1 MGTEPQGISRR
12 TLLGAAGAA
21 AFLAACGGGNN
32 NEETAS
38 TTPSTAGTGGSTT
51 TVGEPKETKFTEPA
65 TKLSGSMSILLWSHF
80 VPAHDKWFDPFVK
93 DWGQRVGVNIT
104 VDHINNAEIPGRL
117 AAEVAAKSGH
127 DIVQYI
133 APLSQFEP
141 SVLDL
146 KDVNTEAERR
156 LGTQLDICKKCSLN
170 PKTGKYYAFAPAWA
184 PDPGNYRKS
193 LWEKVGMGNGPTTWD
208 ELLKSGTEIKA
219 QGVQMGIG
227 MSQEIDS
234 NMAARALIWSFGGSV
249 QDAEE
254 NVVINSPETIEA
266 VDYMA
271 RLFKATMTD
280 EVFAWN
286 AASNNQGLIA
296 GNLSYIV
303 NSISAWRT
311 AQDANPTVADD
322 IFFVPALKGPKQQ
335 LAAQHVLYNWVVPS
349 HAKNPDAAKA
359 FLLHYADN
367 LPLAAYNSKLYDF
380 PAYPK
385 AVPQL
390 DSWLANDPF
399 SKTNTGKLTLLK
411 IDDAVKWSTNVGH
424 PGPASTAVG
433 EVFSTFVVPNMMARA
448 ARGQQSAKDSV
459 AQAEREVKQI
469 YEKWRQR
476 GLVGGSR

>member
-1 MGTEPQGISRR
+1 MGNEPFGISRR
-12 TLLGAAGAA
+12 SFIGAAGAA
-21 AFLAACGGGNN
+21 ALLAACGRSN
-32 NEETAS
+32 NEEPAATPTSAGGGATG
-38 TTPSTAGTGGSTT
+38 TTI
-51 TVGEPKETKFTEPA
+51 GEPKETRFTEPA

-80 VPAHDKWFDPFVK
+80 VPAHDQWFDPFVK
-93 DWGQRVGVNIT
+93 DWAQRVGISVT
-104 VDHINNAEIPGRL
+104 VDHINNAEVPTRL
-117 AAEVAAKSGH
+117 ASEIAARSGH

-146 KDVNTEAERR
+146 KDVNTEAETR
-156 LGTQLDICKKCSLN
+156 LGPQLDICKKCSFN

-184 PDPGNYRKS
+184 PDPGNFRKS
-193 LWEKVGMGNGPTTWD
+193 LWDKVGMPNGPTNWD
-208 ELLKSGTEIKA
+208 ELLRGGTEIKA

-234 NMAARALIWSFGGSV
+234 NMAARALIWSFGGSI

-254 NVVINSPETIEA
+254 NVVINSPETVEA

-271 RLFKATMTD
+271 RLFKATMTA

-311 AQDANPTVADD
+311 AQDANPTVAED
-322 IFFVPALKGPKQQ
+322 IFFVPALKGPKAQ

-349 HAKNPDAAKA
+349 HAKNPDAAKE
-359 FLLHYADN
+359 FLLHYAGN
-367 LPLAAYNSKLYDF
+367 LPQATYHSKLYDF
-380 PAYPK
+380 PAFPR

-390 DSWLANDPF
+390 DGWLANDPF
-399 SKTNTGKLTLLK
+399 SKTNPTKLSFLK
-411 IDDAVKWSTNVGH
+411 IEDALKWSTNIGH

-433 EVFSTFVVPNMMARA
+433 EVFNTFVIPNMMARA
-448 ARGQQSAKDSV
+448 ARGEQSARDSV

-469 YEKWRQR
+469 YDKWRQR

>member
-1 MGTEPQGISRR
+1 MGNEPQGISRR

-21 AFLAACGGGNN
+21 ALLAACGNSNN
-32 NEETAS
+32 DD
-38 TTPSTAGTGGSTT
+38 PGSTPTSSGGTQAPGT
-51 TVGEPKETKFTEPA
+51 TVGEPKEVRFTEPA
-65 TKLSGSMSILLWSHF
+65 TRLSGSMSILLWSHF

-93 DWGQRVGVNIT
+93 DWAQRVGVNVT
-104 VDHINNAEIPGRL
+104 VDHINNAEIPARL
-117 AAEVAAKSGH
+117 TSEIAAGSGH
-127 DIVQYI
+127 DLVQYI

-146 KDVNTEAERR
+146 KDVNTEVEKRHGA
-156 LGTQLDICKKCSLN
+156 QLEICKKCSFN

-193 LWEKVGMGNGPTTWD
+193 LWDKVGMGSGPTTWD
-208 ELLKSGTEIKA
+208 ELLKGGTEIKA

-234 NMAARALIWSFGGSV
+234 NMAARALIWSYGGSV
-249 QDAEE
+249 QDAQE

-266 VDYMA
+266 VDFMA
-271 RLFKATMTD
+271 KLFKATMTD
-280 EVFAWN
+280 EVYAWN

-311 AQDANPTVADD
+311 AQDANPAVADD
-322 IFFVPALKGPKQQ
+322 IFFVPALKGPKAQ

-349 HAKNPDAAKA
+349 AAKNPDAAKA

-367 LPLAAYNSKLYDF
+367 MAQATYNSKLYDF
-380 PAYPK
+380 PAFVK
-385 AVPQL
+385 TVPQL
-390 DSWLANDPF
+390 DAWLGNDPF
-399 SKTNTGKLTLLK
+399 STTNQARLSFLK
-411 IDDAVKWSTNVGH
+411 IDDALKWSTNIGH

-433 EVFSTFVVPNMMARA
+433 EVFNTFVIPNMMARA
-448 ARGQQSAKDSV
+448 ARGEQSSKDSV
-459 AQAEREVKQI
+459 AQAEQEVKKVF
-469 YEKWRQR
+469 EKWRQR
-476 GLVGGSR
+476 GLVGGTR

>member
-1 MGTEPQGISRR
+1 MGNEPQGISRR

-21 AFLAACGGGNN
+21 ALLAACGRSN
-32 NEETAS
+32 NEDPGA
-38 TTPSTAGTGGSTT
+38 TPTSAGDTQAPGT

-93 DWGQRVGVNIT
+93 DWASRVGITAT
-104 VDHINNAEIPGRL
+104 VDHINTAEVPPRL
-117 AAEVAAKSGH
+117 AAEIAAKAGH
-127 DIVQYI
+127 DIVQHI
-133 APLSQFEP
+133 APLSLYEP

-156 LGTQLDICKKCSLN
+156 YGEQLEICKKCSFN

-193 LWEKVGMGNGPTTWD
+193 LWSKVGLANGPTTWD
-208 ELLKSGTEIKA
+208 ELLKSGAEIKA

-234 NMAARALIWSFGGSV
+234 NMAARALIWSFGGSE

-266 VDYMA
+266 VDFMA

-311 AQDANPTVADD
+311 AQDQNPAVADD
-322 IFFVPALKGPKQQ
+322 VFFVPALKGPKAQ

-367 LPLAAYNSKLYDF
+367 MPLVTYNSRLYDF
-380 PAYPK
+380 PAYVK

-390 DSWLANDPF
+390 DSWLSNDPF
-399 SKTNTGKLTLLK
+399 SKTNAGKLQLLK

-424 PGPASTAVG
+424 PGPASIAVG
-433 EVFSTFVVPNMMARA
+433 EVFNTFVVPNMMARA

-459 AQAEREVKQI
+459 AQAEREIKQI
-469 YEKWRQR
+469 YEKRR
-476 GLVGGSR
+476 REGLVGGTR

>member
-1 MGTEPQGISRR
+1 MGDVPQGISRR
-12 TLLGAAGAA
+12 TLLGAAGSAA
-21 AFLAACGGGNN
+21 ILAACGRSN
-32 NEETAS
+32 NEDPG
-38 TTPSTAGTGGSTT
+38 TTPTSTGGSQAPGT
-51 TVGEPKETKFTEPA
+51 TVGEPKDTKFTEPA

-93 DWGQRVGVNIT
+93 AWADRVGITVT

-117 AAEVAAKSGH
+117 AAEVAARSGH

-156 LGTQLDICKKCSLN
+156 LGPQLEICRKCSFN

-184 PDPGNYRKS
+184 PDPGNYRRS
-193 LWEKVGMGNGPTTWD
+193 LWDQVGMGRGPTTWD
-208 ELLKSGTEIKA
+208 ELLKGGTEIKA
-219 QGVQMGIG
+219 KGVQMGIG

-234 NMAARALIWSFGGSV
+234 NMAARALIWSFGGSE
-249 QDAEE
+249 QDAQE

-266 VDYMA
+266 VDFMA
-271 RLFKATMTD
+271 KLFKATMTD

-322 IFFVPALKGPKQQ
+322 IFFVPALKGPKAQ

-367 LPLAAYNSKLYDF
+367 LPQATYNSKLYDF
-380 PAYPK
+380 PAFGK

-399 SKTNTGKLTLLK
+399 SKTNPDRLSFLK
-411 IDDAVKWSTNVGH
+411 IDDALKWSTNIGH

-433 EVFSTFVVPNMMARA
+433 EVFSTFVIPNMMARA

-459 AQAEREVKQI
+459 AQAEREIKQI
-469 YEKWRQR
+469 YTKWRQQ
-476 GLVGGSR
+476 GLVGGTT

>member
-1 MGTEPQGISRR
+1 MGNEPQGISRR

-21 AFLAACGGGNN
+21 ALLAACGNSNN
-32 NEETAS
+32 DDPG
-38 TTPSTAGTGGSTT
+38 TTPTSTGGTQAPGT

-80 VPAHDKWFDPFVK
+80 VPVHDKWFDPFVK
-93 DWGQRVGVNIT
+93 AWGDRVGVSVT

-117 AAEVAAKSGH
+117 AAEVAARSGH

-156 LGTQLDICKKCSLN
+156 LGPQLEICKKCSFN

-193 LWEKVGMGNGPTTWD
+193 LWEQVGMGGGPTTWD
-208 ELLKSGTEIKA
+208 ELLKGGTEIKA
-219 QGVQMGIG
+219 KGVQMGIG

-234 NMAARALIWSFGGSV
+234 NMAARALIWSFGGAE
-249 QDAEE
+249 QDAQE

-266 VDYMA
+266 VDFMA
-271 RLFKATMTD
+271 KLFKATMTE

-322 IFFVPALKGPKQQ
+322 IFFVPALKGPKAQ

-349 HAKNPDAAKA
+349 HAKNPEAAKA

-367 LPLAAYNSKLYDF
+367 LPQATYNSKLYDF
-380 PAYPK
+380 PAYGR

-399 SKTNTGKLTLLK
+399 SKTNPDRLSFLK
-411 IDDAVKWSTNVGH
+411 IDDALKWSTNIGH

-433 EVFSTFVVPNMMARA
+433 EVFGTFVIPNMMARA

-459 AQAEREVKQI
+459 AQAEREIKLI
-469 YEKWRQR
+469 YAKWRQQ
-476 GLVGGSR
+476 GLVGGTT

>member
-1 MGTEPQGISRR
+1 MGNDPKGMSRR
-12 TLLGAAGAA
+12 TFVEAA
-21 AFLAACGGGNN
+21 AAAALLAACGRSNNQAAPTTTSPGG
-32 NEETAS
+32 
-38 TTPSTAGTGGSTT
+38 TTGT
-51 TVGEPKETKFTEPA
+51 TVGEPKETRFTEPA
-65 TKLSGSMSILLWSHF
+65 TKLSGSLSILLWSHF

-93 DWGQRVGVNIT
+93 DWAQRVGIT
-104 VDHINNAEIPGRL
+104 ATIDHINNAEVPSRL

-127 DIVQYI
+127 DLVQYI

-146 KDVNTEAERR
+146 KDVNTEAEKR
-156 LGTQLDICKKCSLN
+156 LGKQIDICRKTSLN

-193 LWEKVGMGNGPTTWD
+193 LWEKVGMANGPTTWD
-208 ELLKSGTEIKA
+208 ELLRGGTEIKA

-227 MSQEIDS
+227 MSPEIDS
-234 NMAARALIWSFGGSV
+234 NMAARALIWSFGGSI
-249 QDAEE
+249 QDEQE
-254 NVVINSPETIEA
+254 NVVLNSPATVEA

-311 AQDANPTVADD
+311 AQEANPTVADD
-322 IFFVPALKGPKQQ
+322 VFFVPALKGPRAA

-349 HAKNPDAAKA
+349 HAKNPDAAKEL
-359 FLLHYADN
+359 LLHYASN
-367 LPLAAYNSKLYDF
+367 LPQATYHSKLYDF
-380 PAYPK
+380 PAYPD

-390 DSWLANDPF
+390 DGWLANDPF
-399 SKTNTGKLTLLK
+399 STSDPGKLSFLK
-411 IDDAVKWSTNVGH
+411 MEDSLKWSTNIGH

-433 EVFSTFVVPNMMARA
+433 EVFSTNVIPNMMGRA
-448 ARGQQSAKDSV
+448 ARGQQSARDSV
-459 AQAEREVKQI
+459 AQAEGEVKQI
-469 YEKWRQR
+469 YERWRQR